1 MKIPQPVPVPTP
13 TKNNYLIMN
22 NGTVIYKDSK
32 NIYPIACQADGGILY
47 SDSSTVYSCENIISS
62 NAPMKHQAQVSL
74 DFVIGMGL
82 VVIAVLALIYSLI
95 TYLLKKQ

>member
-1 MKIPQPVPVPTP
+1 MKIPQPVPIPTP

-32 NIYPIACQADGGILY
+32 NIYPIACQADGDILY
-47 SDSSTVYSCENIISS
+47 SDSSTVYSCKNIISS
-62 NAPMKHQAQVSL
+62 NAPMKHHAQVSL

-82 VVIAVLALIYSLI
+82 VILATFALLYSLI
-95 TYLLKKQ
+95 KWIFRKK